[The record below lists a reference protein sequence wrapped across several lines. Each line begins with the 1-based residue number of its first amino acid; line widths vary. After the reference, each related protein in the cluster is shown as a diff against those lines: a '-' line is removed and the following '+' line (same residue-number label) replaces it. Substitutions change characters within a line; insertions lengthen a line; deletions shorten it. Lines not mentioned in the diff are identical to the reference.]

1 MGRFKGDETRA
12 GYLPGF
18 SRLPGDSDTFHPA
31 DQGPVTQLSYL
42 FPFSPC
48 VRPELLQSSLCPLAS
63 NCHIQ
68 GFVSGVHLRQPVL
81 ALSSKVSTF

>member
-12 GYLPGF
+12 GYLLGV

-31 DQGPVTQLSYL
+31 DQGPVTQL

-48 VRPELLQSSLCPLAS
+48 VRPELLQSPLCPLAS

-68 GFVSGVHLRQPVL
+68 GFVSGVHLRQPAL
-81 ALSSKVSTF
+81 ALSSLF

>member
-12 GYLPGF
+12 GYLLGV
-18 SRLPGDSDTFHPA
+18 SRLPSDSDTFYPA

-48 VRPELLQSSLCPLAS
+48 VRPELLQPPLCPLAS
-63 NCHIQ
+63 NYHIQ
-68 GFVSGVHLRQPVL
+68 GFVSGVHLRQPAL
-81 ALSSKVSTF
+81 AVSSKVSLF